1 MYDNHGDEMNRE
13 KTKQIV
19 TGAFMAALFGV
30 LSVVNVYTGTMFDI
44 IFIYLMTV
52 ALAYYTFKFN
62 EKMAVLVLF
71 TSTFILFLT
80 GELFFTLYSFFT
92 LPLGILYIYCLKKNI
107 DGKWILRVYSMLK
120 NYIVLF
126 LLNSL
131 LGLNTFTDAKDIY
144 YSIVGLFPFL
154 ESDFLKNGM
163 FIILWIVL
171 SFSEVYIIKVYTNL
185 FIRYRICISF
195 INLYVFTKSCYFSF
209 NDLYFNKKCCLY
221 HCSLLSP

>member
-1 MYDNHGDEMNRE
+1 
-13 KTKQIV
+13 
-19 TGAFMAALFGV
+19 MAALFGV

-92 LPLGILYIYCLKKNI
+92 LPLGILYIYCIKKKI

-154 ESDFLKNGM
+154 ESDFNFIECLRALKDYKVKGC
-163 FIILWIVL
+163 IICE
-171 SFSEVYIIKVYTNL
+171 SP
-185 FIRYRICISF
+185 
-195 INLYVFTKSCYFSF
+195 
-209 NDLYFNKKCCLY
+209 
-221 HCSLLSP
+221 LLEKDALLLKETYEKL

>member
-1 MYDNHGDEMNRE
+1 LYDNHGDEMNRE

-92 LPLGILYIYCLKKNI
+92 LPLGILYIYCIKKKI

-144 YSIVGLFPFL
+144 YSIVGVFPFL

-185 FIRYRICISF
+185 FILRM
-195 INLYVFTKSCYFSF
+195 
-209 NDLYFNKKCCLY
+209 NKNKMMK
-221 HCSLLSP
+221 

>member
-1 MYDNHGDEMNRE
+1 M
-13 KTKQIV
+13 
-19 TGAFMAALFGV
+19 

-80 GELFFTLYSFFT
+80 GELFFTLYSFFYFT
-92 LPLGILYIYCLKKNI
+92 IRYFIYLLYKKKI

-185 FIRYRICISF
+185 FILRM
-195 INLYVFTKSCYFSF
+195 
-209 NDLYFNKKCCLY
+209 NKNKMMK
-221 HCSLLSP
+221 

>member
-1 MYDNHGDEMNRE
+1 MN
-13 KTKQIV
+13 
-19 TGAFMAALFGV
+19 
-30 LSVVNVYTGTMFDI
+30 Y
-44 IFIYLMTV
+44 
-52 ALAYYTFKFN
+52 
-62 EKMAVLVLF
+62 
-71 TSTFILFLT
+71 
-80 GELFFTLYSFFT
+80 FFTLYSFFT
-92 LPLGILYIYCLKKNI
+92 LPLGIYIFIDIKKKI

-185 FIRYRICISF
+185 FILRM
-195 INLYVFTKSCYFSF
+195 
-209 NDLYFNKKCCLY
+209 NKNKMMK
-221 HCSLLSP
+221 

>member
-1 MYDNHGDEMNRE
+1 MNRE

-120 NYIVLF
+120 NFVVLF
-126 LLNSL
+126 LLNSSCFLNSSFVNSL

-144 YSIVGLFPFL
+144 YSIIGLFPFL

-163 FIILWIVL
+163 FIILWVVL

-185 FIRYRICISF
+185 FILRM
-195 INLYVFTKSCYFSF
+195 
-209 NDLYFNKKCCLY
+209 NKNKMMK
-221 HCSLLSP
+221 

>member
-185 FIRYRICISF
+185 FILRM
-195 INLYVFTKSCYFSF
+195 
-209 NDLYFNKKCCLY
+209 NKNKMMK
-221 HCSLLSP
+221 

>member
-1 MYDNHGDEMNRE
+1 MYDNHGDKMNRE

-92 LPLGILYIYCLKKNI
+92 LPLGILYIYCIKKNI

-120 NYIVLF
+120 NFVVLF

-185 FIRYRICISF
+185 FILRM
-195 INLYVFTKSCYFSF
+195 
-209 NDLYFNKKCCLY
+209 NKNKMMK
-221 HCSLLSP
+221 

>member
-52 ALAYYTFKFN
+52 AIAYYTFKFN
-62 EKMAVLVLF
+62 AKMAVLVLF

-92 LPLGILYIYCLKKNI
+92 LPLGILYIYCIKKNI

-120 NYIVLF
+120 NFVVLF

-185 FIRYRICISF
+185 FILRM
-195 INLYVFTKSCYFSF
+195 
-209 NDLYFNKKCCLY
+209 NKNKMMK
-221 HCSLLSP
+221 

>member
-62 EKMAVLVLF
+62 AKMAVLVLF

-120 NYIVLF
+120 NFVVLF

-185 FIRYRICISF
+185 FILRM
-195 INLYVFTKSCYFSF
+195 
-209 NDLYFNKKCCLY
+209 NKNKMMK
-221 HCSLLSP
+221 

>member
-62 EKMAVLVLF
+62 AKMAVLVLF

-92 LPLGILYIYCLKKNI
+92 LPLGILYIYCIKKNI

-185 FIRYRICISF
+185 FILRM
-195 INLYVFTKSCYFSF
+195 
-209 NDLYFNKKCCLY
+209 NKNKMMK
-221 HCSLLSP
+221 

>member
-1 MYDNHGDEMNRE
+1 MNRE

-80 GELFFTLYSFFT
+80 GELFFYFVFFF
-92 LPLGILYIYCLKKNI
+92 Y
-107 DGKWILRVYSMLK
+107 
-120 NYIVLF
+120 
-126 LLNSL
+126 
-131 LGLNTFTDAKDIY
+131 FT
-144 YSIVGLFPFL
+144 
-154 ESDFLKNGM
+154 
-163 FIILWIVL
+163 
-171 SFSEVYIIKVYTNL
+171 
-185 FIRYRICISF
+185 IRYF
-195 INLYVFTKSCYFSF
+195 IYLLY
-209 NDLYFNKKCCLY
+209 KKED
-221 HCSLLSP
+221 

>member
-1 MYDNHGDEMNRE
+1 MNRE

-62 EKMAVLVLF
+62 AKMAILVLF

-92 LPLGILYIYCLKKNI
+92 LPLGILYIYCIKKNI

-120 NYIVLF
+120 NFVVLF

-185 FIRYRICISF
+185 FILRM
-195 INLYVFTKSCYFSF
+195 
-209 NDLYFNKKCCLY
+209 NKNKMMK
-221 HCSLLSP
+221 

>member
-1 MYDNHGDEMNRE
+1 LYDNHGDEMNRE

-185 FIRYRICISF
+185 FILRM
-195 INLYVFTKSCYFSF
+195 
-209 NDLYFNKKCCLY
+209 NKNKMMK
-221 HCSLLSP
+221 

>member
-1 MYDNHGDEMNRE
+1 MCENNNNN
-13 KTKQIV
+13 IV
-19 TGAFMAALFGV
+19 GIP
-30 LSVVNVYTGTMFDI
+30 I
-44 IFIYLMTV
+44 II
-52 ALAYYTFKFN
+52 APIYTFAGIICKKAISMQSAYPIQ
-62 EKMAVLVLF
+62 E
-71 TSTFILFLT
+71 I
-80 GELFFTLYSFFT
+80 TLYSFFT
-92 LPLGILYIYCLKKNI
+92 LPLGILYIYCIKKNI

-120 NYIVLF
+120 NFVVLF

-185 FIRYRICISF
+185 FILRM
-195 INLYVFTKSCYFSF
+195 
-209 NDLYFNKKCCLY
+209 NKNKMMK
-221 HCSLLSP
+221 

>member
-1 MYDNHGDEMNRE
+1 
-13 KTKQIV
+13 
-19 TGAFMAALFGV
+19 MAALFGV

-62 EKMAVLVLF
+62 AKMAVLVLF

-92 LPLGILYIYCLKKNI
+92 LPLGILYIYCI
-107 DGKWILRVYSMLK
+107 RVYSMLK
-120 NYIVLF
+120 NFVVLF

-144 YSIVGLFPFL
+144 YSIVGLFPLL

-185 FIRYRICISF
+185 FILRM
-195 INLYVFTKSCYFSF
+195 
-209 NDLYFNKKCCLY
+209 NKNKMMK
-221 HCSLLSP
+221 

>member
-1 MYDNHGDEMNRE
+1 
-13 KTKQIV
+13 
-19 TGAFMAALFGV
+19 MAALFGV

-92 LPLGILYIYCLKKNI
+92 LPLGILYIYCKI

-144 YSIVGLFPFL
+144 YSIVGVFPFL

-185 FIRYRICISF
+185 FILRM
-195 INLYVFTKSCYFSF
+195 
-209 NDLYFNKKCCLY
+209 NKNKMMK
-221 HCSLLSP
+221 

>member
-62 EKMAVLVLF
+62 AKMAVLVLF

-92 LPLGILYIYCLKKNI
+92 LPLGILYIYCIKKNI

-120 NYIVLF
+120 NFVVLF

-154 ESDFLKNGM
+154 ESDFLKNVM

-185 FIRYRICISF
+185 FILRM
-195 INLYVFTKSCYFSF
+195 
-209 NDLYFNKKCCLY
+209 NKNKMMK
-221 HCSLLSP
+221 

>member
-1 MYDNHGDEMNRE
+1 MNRE

-62 EKMAVLVLF
+62 AKMAVLVLF

-92 LPLGILYIYCLKKNI
+92 LPLGILYIYCIKKNI
-107 DGKWILRVYSMLK
+107 DDKWILRVYSMLK
-120 NYIVLF
+120 NFVVLF

-144 YSIVGLFPFL
+144 YSIIGLFPFL

-163 FIILWIVL
+163 FIILWVVL

-185 FIRYRICISF
+185 FILRM
-195 INLYVFTKSCYFSF
+195 
-209 NDLYFNKKCCLY
+209 NKNKMMK
-221 HCSLLSP
+221 

>member
-1 MYDNHGDEMNRE
+1 MNRE

-92 LPLGILYIYCLKKNI
+92 LPLGILYIYCIKKKI

-126 LLNSL
+126 LLNS
-131 LGLNTFTDAKDIY
+131 FTDAKDIY
-144 YSIVGLFPFL
+144 YSIVGVFPFL

-185 FIRYRICISF
+185 FILRM
-195 INLYVFTKSCYFSF
+195 
-209 NDLYFNKKCCLY
+209 NKNKMMK
-221 HCSLLSP
+221 

>member
-1 MYDNHGDEMNRE
+1 
-13 KTKQIV
+13 
-19 TGAFMAALFGV
+19 MAALFGV

-92 LPLGILYIYCLKKNI
+92 LPLGILYIYCIKKKI

-126 LLNSL
+126 LLNS
-131 LGLNTFTDAKDIY
+131 FR
-144 YSIVGLFPFL
+144 
-154 ESDFLKNGM
+154 E
-163 FIILWIVL
+163 
-171 SFSEVYIIKVYTNL
+171 
-185 FIRYRICISF
+185 
-195 INLYVFTKSCYFSF
+195 
-209 NDLYFNKKCCLY
+209 DLYFSSPFFISSSPCFIFFCPSLICLFALF
-221 HCSLLSP
+221 SSFFQQSFEPLPFLDPF

>member
-62 EKMAVLVLF
+62 AKMAVLVLF

-80 GELFFTLYSFFT
+80 VNKSFGIIITVFSFT
-92 LPLGILYIYCLKKNI
+92 
-107 DGKWILRVYSMLK
+107 
-120 NYIVLF
+120 
-126 LLNSL
+126 
-131 LGLNTFTDAKDIY
+131 TF
-144 YSIVGLFPFL
+144 
-154 ESDFLKNGM
+154 
-163 FIILWIVL
+163 
-171 SFSEVYIIKVYTNL
+171 
-185 FIRYRICISF
+185 CISF
-195 INLYVFTKSCYFSF
+195 LE
-209 NDLYFNKKCCLY
+209 
-221 HCSLLSP
+221 

>member
-1 MYDNHGDEMNRE
+1 
-13 KTKQIV
+13 
-19 TGAFMAALFGV
+19 MAALFGV

-62 EKMAVLVLF
+62 AKMAVLVLF

-92 LPLGILYIYCLKKNI
+92 LPLGILYI

-120 NYIVLF
+120 NFVVLF

-185 FIRYRICISF
+185 FILRM
-195 INLYVFTKSCYFSF
+195 
-209 NDLYFNKKCCLY
+209 NKNKMMK
-221 HCSLLSP
+221 

>member
-1 MYDNHGDEMNRE
+1 MNRE

-80 GELFFTLYSFFT
+80 GELFFTLYSFF
-92 LPLGILYIYCLKKNI
+92 Y
-107 DGKWILRVYSMLK
+107 
-120 NYIVLF
+120 
-126 LLNSL
+126 
-131 LGLNTFTDAKDIY
+131 FT
-144 YSIVGLFPFL
+144 
-154 ESDFLKNGM
+154 
-163 FIILWIVL
+163 
-171 SFSEVYIIKVYTNL
+171 
-185 FIRYRICISF
+185 IRYF
-195 INLYVFTKSCYFSF
+195 IYLLY
-209 NDLYFNKKCCLY
+209 KKED
-221 HCSLLSP
+221 

>member
-1 MYDNHGDEMNRE
+1 
-13 KTKQIV
+13 
-19 TGAFMAALFGV
+19 MAALFGV

-92 LPLGILYIYCLKKNI
+92 LPLGILYIYCIKKKI

-144 YSIVGLFPFL
+144 YSIVGLFLFL

-185 FIRYRICISF
+185 FILRM
-195 INLYVFTKSCYFSF
+195 
-209 NDLYFNKKCCLY
+209 NKNKMMK
-221 HCSLLSP
+221 

>member
-1 MYDNHGDEMNRE
+1 MYDDHGDEMNRE

-92 LPLGILYIYCLKKNI
+92 LPLGILYIYCIKKKI

-144 YSIVGLFPFL
+144 YSIVGVFPFL

-185 FIRYRICISF
+185 FILRM
-195 INLYVFTKSCYFSF
+195 
-209 NDLYFNKKCCLY
+209 NKNKMMK
-221 HCSLLSP
+221 